1 MSELIIRK
9 GVPTDVKDMVIVEH
23 LCFDDPWTEEML
35 RQELENTKIATY
47 IVAELEGSVV
57 GYIGFWAFSDECQIN
72 NVAVSPALQGQHIG
86 TLLLETAIDATRAV
100 GIRYWT
106 LEVRAGNE
114 PAKTLYRKAGFKKD
128 GVRKGY
134 YTNNGEDAIL
144 MSRRDEEETR

>member
-1 MSELIIRK
+1 MVLSELIIRK

-35 RQELENTKIATY
+35 RQQLENTKIATY
-47 IVAELEGSVV
+47 IVAELEGRVV
-57 GYIGFWAFSDECQIN
+57 GYIGFWAFSNECQIN

-114 PAKTLYRKAGFKKD
+114 PAKALYRKHGYEET
-128 GVRKGY
+128 GLRRNY
-134 YTNNGEDAIL
+134 YTAPREDALL
-144 MSRRDEEETR
+144 MTKEYE